1 MRPLF
6 VLGAVASSATAA
18 PMLAERIAPQL
29 EAQIEAATA
38 GRIAQIDAAVGDGR
52 VRALPGSR
60 LREQTH
66 EEQRAEKRSAE
77 RSRARRIE
85 RRGRRR

>member
-6 VLGAVASSATAA
+6 LLGVVASSATAA

-38 GRIAQIDAAVGDGR
+38 GRIAQIDAAVGDGG
-52 VRALPGSR
+52 VTAPTGSR
-60 LREQTH
+60 AREQTH
-66 EEQRAEKRSAE
+66 EEQRAETQAAALG
-77 RSRARRIE
+77 RARRVE